1 MFEELIKNGFLPIGG
16 GADNPIGYSGDPSQ
30 FSNNDPLP
38 LNRPGTK
45 IRLNGKSYVYAQLVT
60 TATVPVV
67 GAPAYLVSQASGVYK
82 VSALYSESQSGKIN
96 DVVGVFGN
104 VITNG
109 YYGWIQ
115 TKGDF
120 VGLIDTSAAGAAGDA
135 IIGKTTA
142 NQTGVIAADASITN
156 KVIGFVYVATS
167 GGKVSAFLD
176 M

>member
-1 MFEELIKNGFLPIGG
+1 MFKELIEAGILPIGG
-16 GADNPIGYSGDPSQ
+16 GADNPIAYEYSPEL
-30 FSNNDPLP
+30 FTNNDVLP
-38 LNRPGTK
+38 LNKPGT
-45 IRLNGKSYVYAQLVT
+45 RLRIKGKEYVYAQLVT
-60 TATVPVV
+60 TATVPSV
-67 GAPAYLVSQASGVYK
+67 GAPAYLVSQASGVFK
-82 VSALYSESQSGKIN
+82 VSALYSEGQGGTIN

-115 TKGDF
+115 VSGDF
-120 VGLIDTSAAGAAGDA
+120 VGLLDTAGTAVVGDV

-142 NQTGVIAADASITN
+142 NQTAIVTLGSSITN
-156 KVIGFVYVATS
+156 KTIGYVYVATS